1 MATIIGPSPVFVPS
15 PLRGITDTIK
25 KHKQQQRMA
34 EQARAAQ
41 ESWNQIS
48 QAMGYLEPGMQF
60 PMTDK
65 PEDIF
70 KYLGEQYNAQEEARR
85 ADEAHN
91 EKVLY
96 LQELGLLPESE
107 SGYVPDTATVESLVD
122 YAEATSLADQSAAH
136 AAATREDTQAH
147 DLEATRLREDSETH
161 RTTLREE
168 GQDRRQTEDLE
179 ADAEQA
185 ELNRQSRE
193 AIAWSQNKTAR
204 DNAILSS
211 KDRRAALEQAEDLHR
226 RGLISDADMASA
238 REEAENE
245 RLERRIDAQ
254 KWNTMYEA
262 AHREK
267 MAAAVGADD
276 LSDKQESIRALART
290 RGLDYDN
297 PTDHAIATVLYDD
310 KDVFWEEIT
319 KQFGTLAGLERLLK
333 DDSAFA
339 RNMTMA
345 VAQDYFIEQ
354 VRQGRFLSPADA
366 IGYATHVVETGE
378 LIPTPD
384 KGVAPDEEWGYMY
397 LSESMGWTYPRIKA
411 YQQFLAS
418 RDDAGQSALM
428 QPTGAPRDGI
438 GTEEQPVAA
447 LGGGQQPLFHRAWN
461 ATQDFLGLGG

>member
-41 ESWNQIS
+41 ESWNQLS
-48 QAMGYLEPGMQF
+48 LAMGYLKPGMQF
-60 PMTDK
+60 PMTGN
-65 PEDIF
+65 PEDVF
-70 KYLGEQYNAQEEARR
+70 SMLADTYNAQEEARR
-85 ADEAHN
+85 ADEKHN
-91 EKVLY
+91 AEVAY
-96 LQELGLLPESE
+96 LQDLGLLPKSK
-107 SGYVPDTATVESLVD
+107 SGYVPGPETVSSLVD
-122 YAEATSLADQSAAH
+122 YAEATSLADQADAH

-161 RTTLREE
+161 RTNLREE
-168 GQDRRQTEDLE
+168 GQDRRQAAELE
-179 ADAEQA
+179 VDAKQA

-193 AIAWSQNKTAR
+193 AIAWAQTKTQR
-204 DNAILSS
+204 DNAILASR
-211 KDRRAALEQAEDLHR
+211 DRKAALEQAEDLHR
-226 RGLISDADMASA
+226 RGLISDADMAAS

-267 MAAAVGADD
+267 LAAAAGADD
-276 LSDKQESIRALART
+276 LSDKQESIKAVART
-290 RGLDYDN
+290 RGLDYNDS
-297 PTDHAIATVLYDD
+297 TDHAIATVLHDD
-310 KDVFWEEIT
+310 KDVFWDEIT
-319 KQFGTLAGLERLLK
+319 KQFGTLAGFERLLE
-333 DDSAFA
+333 DDAAFA
-339 RNMTMA
+339 RNMTVA

-366 IGYATHVVETGE
+366 ISYATHAVETGE

-384 KGVAPDEEWGYMY
+384 KGVAPDEEWGYTY
-397 LSESMGWTYPRIKA
+397 LNGYMGWTYPQIAA
-411 YQQFLAS
+411 YQQYLAS
-418 RDDAGQSALM
+418 RDDAGQSALL